1 MKFCSVRDL
10 RINASQVVRRA
21 RRERVV
27 ITVRGQPTAYL
38 LPLDEGDFD
47 GLELDLYP
55 ELKRSL
61 EEGEAA
67 IDRGEGISMAEV
79 KRRLRKRA

>member
-10 RINASQVVRRA
+10 RINASRVVRRA

-47 GLELDLYP
+47 GLDLDLYP
-55 ELKRSL
+55 ELKRSI
-61 EEGEAA
+61 EEADAA
-67 IDRGEGISMAEV
+67 IDRGEGIPLAEL
-79 KRRLRKRA
+79 KRRPRRRD